1 MPKPLFILLAAVM
14 LVLPASGIVPA
25 FWATLLNMIGISA
38 IVALGL
44 VVLTG
49 VGGMTSFGQAAF
61 VGVAAYCSA
70 VMTARYGISP
80 WLALPMVLIVTSI
93 AAALIGVVTVRLSG
107 HYLPL
112 GTICWGM
119 AVYYLFGN
127 LDLLGGFNGIS
138 GVPPVSLFGHLLL
151 DSRQFWPLVFVMLAA
166 SLYLTRNLLDSRAG
180 RAIRAL
186 RSGTTAAE
194 AFGIIPARAKLAVF
208 VYAGFLAGL
217 AGWLFAHLQRSVTP
231 TAFSLNAGIEFLL
244 MAVIGGSGRLWGA
257 VLGAAIVVLLKNA
270 LQDYLPLLFGSTG
283 SLEVIFFGVVL
294 VLTLQKAREGL
305 WPVVAK
311 HLPRSRL
318 PVDESARAP
327 AIPARPASED
337 PVLLE
342 AIGIS
347 KRFGGL
353 AAVNDVSFSLG
364 KGEIL
369 TLLGPN
375 GAGKSTTFNL
385 LTGVLSLS
393 SGEVRIAG
401 SSVAGASPAQIAGLG
416 VARTFQHVKL
426 VPDMTVLENVA
437 LGTHL
442 RGDSGFLRCLLRLDR
457 PQEAQLLA
465 EAARAIRRVGLAERI
480 HSPAGSLSLGET
492 RIVEIARAICLAPRV
507 LLLDEP
513 AAGLRK
519 AEKDR
524 LADLLR
530 ELRAEGLGILLVEHD
545 MDFVMSLTDRIVVL
559 DFGTRIAAGLP
570 IEIRQNPRV
579 QEAYLGSVA

>member
-1 MPKPLFILLAAVM
+1 MRTPLLTFLAAVV
-14 LVLPASGIVPA
+14 LVLPASGVLPA

-70 VMTARYGISP
+70 LLTTRYGFSP
-80 WLALPMVLIVTSI
+80 WLALPVVLVVTSI
-93 AAALIGVVTVRLSG
+93 AATLIGLVTVRLSG

-138 GVPPVSLFGHLLL
+138 GIPPVSLFGHPLL
-151 DSRQFWPLVFVMLAA
+151 DSRQFWPLVLVMLGV

-194 AFGIIPARAKLAVF
+194 AFGIAPARAKLAVF
-208 VYAGFLAGL
+208 IYAGFLAGL

-270 LQDYLPLLFGSTG
+270 LQDYLPLLFGSIG

-305 WPVVAK
+305 WPVLAE
-311 HLPRSRL
+311 HIPQRRS
-318 PVDESARAP
+318 PVDEIATALAMP
-327 AIPARPASED
+327 VRPKGEG
-337 PVLLE
+337 PFLLE
-342 AIGIS
+342 AIGIN

-353 AAVNDVSFSLG
+353 VAVNDVSFSLA

-401 SSVAGASPAQIAGLG
+401 HSVAGASPSQIAGLG

-426 VPDMTVLENVA
+426 VPEMSVLENVA

-465 EAARAIRRVGLAERI
+465 EAARAIRRVGLADRI
-480 HSPAGSLSLGET
+480 HSPADSLSLGET

-519 AEKDR
+519 AEKNR
-524 LADLLR
+524 LAELLR

-570 IEIRQNPRV
+570 DEIRKNPRV